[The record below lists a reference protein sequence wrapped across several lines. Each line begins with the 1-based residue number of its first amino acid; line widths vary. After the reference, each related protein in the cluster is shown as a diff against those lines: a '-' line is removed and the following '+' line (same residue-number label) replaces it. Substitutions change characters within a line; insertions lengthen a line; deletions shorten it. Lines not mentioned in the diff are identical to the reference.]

1 MKDSSS
7 LLAELF
13 AKFSGSDEVLDARE
27 LKQIL
32 NKVFKGTEFSTE
44 ECRTFVSLWDKSRNA
59 VLDYAEFRELCDTLS
74 EWQNMFFQYSDGPTG
89 CVLVKQLRK
98 CFKSIGKVNSIIS

>member
-32 NKVFKGTEFSTE
+32 NKVFKGSKW
-44 ECRTFVSLWDKSRNA
+44 RRSLSA
-59 VLDYAEFRELCDTLS
+59 SGTLTTTYL
-74 EWQNMFFQYSDGPTG
+74 NLT
-89 CVLVKQLRK
+89 
-98 CFKSIGKVNSIIS
+98 